1 MDGVE
6 DVAGVVFLISKDDDA
21 LLPVL
26 VVFDGPAMEVDRR
39 YELRK
44 RGKDMPSAYSAG
56 PHDYLLRA
64 QSDDNGVNHWLE
76 CKCGWS
82 RPLTSEERS
91 GDWRAI
97 AREHTGQ
104 EEKKL

>member
-1 MDGVE
+1 
-6 DVAGVVFLISKDDDA
+6 
-21 LLPVL
+21 
-26 VVFDGPAMEVDRR
+26 
-39 YELRK
+39 
-44 RGKDMPSAYSAG
+44 MPSAYSAG
-56 PHDYLLRA
+56 PHDYVLRA
-64 QSDDNGVNHWLE
+64 DSDDNGVYYDDYGVYYWLE

-104 EEKKL
+104 KFPSA